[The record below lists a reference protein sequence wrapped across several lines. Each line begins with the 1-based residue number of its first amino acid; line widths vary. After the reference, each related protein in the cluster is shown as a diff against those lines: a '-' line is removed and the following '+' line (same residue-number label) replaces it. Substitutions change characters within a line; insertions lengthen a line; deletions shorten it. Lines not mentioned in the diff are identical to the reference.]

1 MSNFVDESNICVI
14 AGDGGAGCVSMRREA
29 HVPMGGPDGG
39 DGGNGGSV
47 WLVADNSAA
56 SLLPF
61 RDHPH
66 RTAGSGTHGSGKKK
80 HGKAAEDLIVHVP
93 IGTVVLDHET
103 LEPLVDLAR
112 QGDRWLAAAA
122 GVGGKGNAKFLSN
135 NQRAPAFAEQGET
148 GEEVWYRL
156 ELKLMADVALVGFP
170 NAGKSTLISVISAA
184 KPKIADYPFTTLE
197 PNLGVVQLDGHNEY
211 VVADIPGLIEGA
223 SDGLGLGH
231 QFLRH
236 VERARVLVY
245 LIDLSSID
253 GASPQEQLEVLRKE
267 LGAYRPEL
275 LHRPSIVV
283 GSKADVLT
291 AEDWDFADEVEFQ
304 VSSVA
309 RQGLDPLKWRLA
321 ELVKGS
327 RNEDVEDDGFV
338 IHRPEPLGFDIVRED
353 DASYRVVGRAAE
365 RAVALSDISDI
376 GALMHA
382 RKELEKLGVNKA
394 LRNRGLR
401 DGDVVVI
408 GTFSFEYESDG

>member
-1 MSNFVDESNICVI
+1 
-14 AGDGGAGCVSMRREA
+14 
-29 HVPMGGPDGG
+29 MGGPDGG

-47 WLVADNSAA
+47 WLVADRSAA

-66 RTAGSGTHGSGKKK
+66 RTAESGTHGSGKKK
-80 HGKAAEDLIVHVP
+80 HGKTAEDLIVHVP
-93 IGTVVLDHET
+93 VGTVILDHET
-103 LEPLVDLAR
+103 HEPLVDLAR
-112 QGDRWLAAAA
+112 HGDRWLAAAA
-122 GVGGKGNAKFLSN
+122 GVGGKGNARFLSN
-135 NQRAPAFAEQGET
+135 KQRAPAFAEQGEK

-197 PNLGVVQLDGHNEY
+197 PNLGVVRLDGHNEY

-223 SDGLGLGH
+223 SDGHGLGH

-245 LIDLSSID
+245 LIDLASID
-253 GASPQEQLEVLRKE
+253 GASPQEQLDVLRKE
-267 LGAYRPEL
+267 LGAYQPDL
-275 LHRPSIVV
+275 LRRPSVVV
-283 GSKADVLT
+283 GSKADILAADDWGF
-291 AEDWDFADEVEFQ
+291 AEQVEFEI
-304 VSSVA
+304 SSVA

-321 ELVKGS
+321 ELVRGS
-327 RNEDVEDDGFV
+327 RNEDVDDDGFV
-338 IHRPEPLGFDIVRED
+338 IHRPEAAGFDIVRED
-353 DASYRVVGRAAE
+353 DASYRVIGRAAE
-365 RAVALSDISDI
+365 RAVALSDLSDI

-394 LRNRGLR
+394 LRSRGLR

-408 GTFSFEYESDG
+408 GSFSFEYESDG

>member
-1 MSNFVDESNICVI
+1 
-14 AGDGGAGCVSMRREA
+14 
-29 HVPMGGPDGG
+29 MGGPDGG

-47 WLVADNSAA
+47 WLVADRSAA

-103 LEPLVDLAR
+103 HEPLVDLAR
-112 QGDRWLAAAA
+112 QGDRWLAAQA

-135 NQRAPAFAEQGET
+135 NQRAPAFAEQGEA

-197 PNLGVVQLDGHNEY
+197 PNLGVVQLEGNNEY

-245 LIDLSSID
+245 LIDLSSVD

-267 LGAYRPEL
+267 LGAYQPDL
-275 LHRPSIVV
+275 LHRPSVVV
-283 GSKADVLT
+283 GSKTDVLN
-291 AEDWDFADEVEFQ
+291 AADWDFADEIDFEI
-304 VSSVA
+304 SSVA
-309 RQGLDPLKWRLA
+309 RLGLEPLKWKLA

-327 RNEDVEDDGFV
+327 RDEDLDDDGFV

-394 LRNRGLR
+394 LRSRGLR